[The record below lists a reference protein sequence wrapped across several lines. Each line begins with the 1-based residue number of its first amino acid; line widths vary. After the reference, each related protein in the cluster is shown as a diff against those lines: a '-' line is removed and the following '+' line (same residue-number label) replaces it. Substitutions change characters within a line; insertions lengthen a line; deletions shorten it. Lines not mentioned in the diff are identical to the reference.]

1 MPLPHFSY
9 FMKYYRTRIRKMKI
23 IKIFKKDV
31 NKHSR
36 SKKES

>member
-1 MPLPHFSY
+1 MPLPYYSY
-9 FMKYYRTRIRKMKI
+9 FMKYYKAQIRKIKI

-36 SKKES
+36 SKK